1 MARKAREGVMEFLL
15 INHPLDCPIC
25 DQAHAAIAGDREP
38 LMVAETRDLRSR
50 RLGGL
55 EQRVFRGNVDL
66 DAINDD
72 FRHLQSH
79 SAAIRT
85 DSECGF
91 AA

>member
-1 MARKAREGVMEFLL
+1 
-15 INHPLDCPIC
+15 
-25 DQAHAAIAGDREP
+25 
-38 LMVAETRDLRSR
+38 MVAEARNFRPGR
-50 RLGGL
+50 FGGL
-55 EQRVFRGNVDL
+55 EQGVFRGNVDL

-79 SAAIRT
+79 SAAIMT